1 MKEKNLWKI
10 IIYRSIKLIL
20 GKENQAL
27 IFSTNNLPGF
37 DQMALDLN
45 SLDQTISNPEIIFT
59 LRFYYWTG
67 DWLSVGYH
75 QKEIPHHWEKLLF
88 NKEINIVRRPSG
100 GGAVLHSGG
109 ITYALTFKKTHYKI
123 LSYEMVNNWL
133 IKSFRE
139 LGLKLQNGNLRKST
153 IKTNCFGT
161 SLISDLIDQD
171 GFKRVGSAQYRK
183 KGAFLQHGEIQ
194 INPSKDLWF
203 KLFREEAPPKV
214 NLNLTN
220 DEIVQ
225 HLRNSFLENKSNIR
239 FKNIAIVNKD
249 IGAFSLQ

>member
-1 MKEKNLWKI
+1 MKI
-10 IIYRSIKLIL
+10 IINKPTKLIL
-20 GKENQAL
+20 GIENQAL

-45 SLDQTISNPEIIFT
+45 SLDQTISNPEIILT

-67 DWLSVGYH
+67 DWLSIGYH
-75 QKEIPHHWEKLLF
+75 QKEIPHHWEKLFL
-88 NKEINIVRRPSG
+88 NGEINIVRRPSG

-139 LGLKLQNGNLRKST
+139 LGLNLRYGNLRKSPIT
-153 IKTNCFGT
+153 SNCFGT
-161 SLISDLIDQD
+161 SLVTDLVDQD
-171 GFKRVGSAQYRK
+171 GFKRIGSAQYRK

-194 INPSKDLWF
+194 TNPSKDLWL
-203 KLFREEAPPKV
+203 KLFREEAPPKI
-214 NLNLTN
+214 NIDLTN
-220 DEIVQ
+220 DEIIQ
-225 HLRNSFLENKSNIR
+225 HLRNSFIDNKSNIE
-239 FKNIAIVNKD
+239 FKNIAIKNKN
-249 IGAFSLQ
+249 IKKFS

>member
-1 MKEKNLWKI
+1 MKI
-10 IIYRSIKLIL
+10 IINRPTKLIL
-20 GKENQAL
+20 GIENQAL

-45 SLDQTISNPEIIFT
+45 SLNQTISNPEIIFT

-67 DWLSVGYH
+67 DWLSIGYH
-75 QKEIPHHWEKLLF
+75 QKEIPPHWEKLLLSR
-88 NKEINIVRRPSG
+88 EINLVRRPSG

-109 ITYALTFKKTHYKI
+109 ITYALTFKKTYYKI

-133 IKSFRE
+133 TKSFRE
-139 LGLKLQNGNLRKST
+139 LGLNLQNGNLRKSS

-161 SLISDLIDQD
+161 SLISDLVDQD
-171 GFKRVGSAQYRK
+171 GFKRIGSAQYRK

-194 INPSKDLWF
+194 TNPSKDLWF
-203 KLFREEAPPKV
+203 KLFKEEAPPKV

-220 DEIVQ
+220 DEIVEY
-225 HLRNSFLENKSNIR
+225 LRNSFLVNKSNLMI
-239 FKNIAIVNKD
+239 KNIDIDNKY
-249 IGAFSLQ
+249 IENSRKKNS

>member
-1 MKEKNLWKI
+1 MNKPT
-10 IIYRSIKLIL
+10 KLIL
-20 GKENQAL
+20 EIGNQAL

-37 DQMALDLN
+37 DQMALDLY
-45 SLDQTISNPEIIFT
+45 SLDQTITNPEIILT

-67 DWLSVGYH
+67 DWLSIGYH
-75 QKEIPHHWEKLLF
+75 QKEIPPEWKKLLF

-109 ITYALTFKKTHYKI
+109 ITYALTFKKTYYKI

-139 LGLKLQNGNLRKST
+139 LGLNLQNGNLRKSP
-153 IKTNCFGT
+153 IKYNCFGT
-161 SLISDLIDQD
+161 SLISDLVDQD
-171 GFKRVGSAQYRK
+171 GVKRIGSAQYRK

-194 INPSKDLWF
+194 TNPSKDLWF
-203 KLFREEAPPKV
+203 KLFKEEAPPKI
-214 NLNLTN
+214 NLDLTN

-225 HLRNSFLENKSNIR
+225 HLRNSFLENKSNIK
-239 FKNIAIVNKD
+239 FKNIAIDNKILKNFHD
-249 IGAFSLQ
+249 TDS

>member
-1 MKEKNLWKI
+1 LKI
-10 IIYRSIKLIL
+10 IINKSTKLIL
-20 GKENQAL
+20 GIENQAL
-27 IFSTNNLPGF
+27 IFSTNNLPGS

-45 SLDQTISNPEIIFT
+45 SLEQTISNPEVIFT

-67 DWLSVGYH
+67 DWLSIGYH
-75 QKEIPHHWEKLLF
+75 QKEIPLHWEKLLS
-88 NKEINIVRRPSG
+88 NKEIKIVRRPSG

-109 ITYALTFKKTHYKI
+109 ITYALTFKKTNYKI

-139 LGLKLQNGNLRKST
+139 LGLKLKNGNLRKSP

-161 SLISDLIDQD
+161 SLISDLVDQD
-171 GFKRVGSAQYRK
+171 GFKRIGSARYHK

-194 INPSKDLWF
+194 TNPSKELWF
-203 KLFREEAPPKV
+203 KLFKEEAPPKV
-214 NLNLTN
+214 KLDLTN

-225 HLRNSFLENKSNIR
+225 HLRNSFLENKSNIK
-239 FKNIAIVNKD
+239 FKNVAIDNKN
-249 IGAFSLQ
+249 INNFNYEES